1 MFFLPPP
8 DQTPNPSTPNPT
20 KCLLPNDGCSPPTLA
35 PPLGLP
41 CRRITGAGGGRGR
54 RLTLFPFLGARQAA
68 GLGDSWPPVFL
79 GGGKTFTAVSDVLG
93 GQFVRWAPA
102 KFELACLVWEAS
114 LPPRDPRPAAAAA
127 AVPPVWYSGGV
138 EIHLDV
144 EDWFWVSLAC
154 FEWIVL
160 EARFFAVNG
169 SSQIQIFLCSAASV
183 SCGFVCCVVRS

>member
-1 MFFLPPP
+1 MR
-8 DQTPNPSTPNPT
+8 
-20 KCLLPNDGCSPPTLA
+20 LA
-35 PPLGLP
+35 P
-41 CRRITGAGGGRGR
+41 AE
-54 RLTLFPFLGARQAA
+54 
-68 GLGDSWPPVFL
+68 
-79 GGGKTFTAVSDVLG
+79 
-93 GQFVRWAPA
+93 
-102 KFELACLVWEAS
+102 FELACRVWGAS
-114 LPPRDPRPAAAAA
+114 LPLRDLRSAAAAA
-127 AVPPVWYSGGV
+127 APLVWYSGGV